1 MPRTET
7 KRRTK
12 VAVLVTMSIAIITL
26 TLDLLTAMD
35 AGPAPEPLTHS
46 GVLQLIP
53 NPVACLL
60 ETGFA
65 LGCLR

>member
-1 MPRTET
+1 MPRTDT

-12 VAVLVTMSIAIITL
+12 VAVLVTMGIAIITL

-35 AGPAPEPLTHS
+35 AGPAPELVTHS

-53 NPVACLL
+53 YPVKCLL
-60 ETGFA
+60 KTGFA
-65 LGCLR
+65 LSCLW